1 MVILTLLVLTLLL
14 TIIVEF
20 AYSVYVGTNLLYN
33 YRDGQRLSLLASSGV
48 ELAIKYLQD
57 YIRTVKYT
65 TFNATTLPVGPI
77 ASAYDAATEGNDNLV
92 ISVTDENARFNVNT
106 LISQNGKTNEFA
118 LTCFKRLLKRLDI
131 NQDIAYYVADWIDP
145 DTEERYTNIEP
156 GGAAPAEQD
165 TKNANLFSTDELRQ
179 IKKLTPDVYK
189 KLLPYITVHGDGLI
203 NINTAEPPVL
213 YCLSEDIDENLASAV
228 VEFRKKTPFSITSDI
243 QNVPGM
249 QHVGKTLIGRIE
261 VKSDTFSITS
271 EASNANIVKDVVAT
285 AIIGGSKETILYW
298 KEF

>member
-1 MVILTLLVLTLLL
+1 MLTLLL
-14 TIIVEF
+14 TMIVEF

-77 ASAYDAATEGNDNLV
+77 ASAEDATPEGNDNLV
-92 ISVTDENARFNVNT
+92 ISVKDENARFNVNT

-145 DTEERYTNIEP
+145 DREERYTNS
-156 GGAAPAEQD
+156 EQD
-165 TKNANLFSTDELRQ
+165 AKNANLFSTDELLQ
-179 IKKLTPDVYK
+179 IKKLTPDAYK

-213 YCLSEDIDENLASAV
+213 YCLSDDIDENLANAV